1 MKFGD
6 SILQMKKTPKITV
19 LIGCPASGKS
29 TYAEWIVRT
38 EPKTMRVSRDEIRFS
53 QFQETVDPIVENII
67 SKIIYQQVKTLVGNG
82 WNVII
87 DNCHTKLEYINQHIS
102 DYNELA
108 DIDFKLFDLPME
120 TLQER
125 NAKRSRKVPVNVIKN
140 MFKNLQY
147 VKEHFDF
154 QTIKKVEKKLEYT
167 SQNPDLQKAIICD
180 LDGTLSLL
188 NGRNPFD
195 ASNCENDLL
204 NKPVANLL
212 INYKKLGF
220 KIILLSGRE
229 DKYKVPTL
237 QFLANHKIEF
247 DQLLMRKSDDFRK
260 DAIIKKEIFNAEI
273 KCKYFVEMIL
283 DDRNQVVDMW
293 RNDLQLPCFQVN
305 YGDF

>member
-1 MKFGD
+1 
-6 SILQMKKTPKITV
+6 MKKTPKITV

-53 QFQETVDPIVENII
+53 QFQETVDPIVENMI

-102 DYNELA
+102 DYNKLA